1 VAEDASS
8 SSEEEEVEDGG
19 DARNGAADGRAI
31 GRGRRPLE
39 VAPLLPRHVIEGI
52 PRPLPGDGGGVRVVA
67 EVNAAAK
74 LAPDR
79 RRSSSAA
86 APSSSGATAR
96 DDEEEEGAGVRM
108 VVGMAAI
115 GARLLPPRFC
125 WHRRRVGGGHTM
137 KKRGNDE

>member
-1 VAEDASS
+1 M
-8 SSEEEEVEDGG
+8 EDGG
-19 DARNGAADGRAI
+19 DASNGAADGRAI

-67 EVNAAAK
+67 EVNAAAAAAAAAK
-74 LAPDR
+74 FALDR
-79 RRSSSAA
+79 RMSSSAA